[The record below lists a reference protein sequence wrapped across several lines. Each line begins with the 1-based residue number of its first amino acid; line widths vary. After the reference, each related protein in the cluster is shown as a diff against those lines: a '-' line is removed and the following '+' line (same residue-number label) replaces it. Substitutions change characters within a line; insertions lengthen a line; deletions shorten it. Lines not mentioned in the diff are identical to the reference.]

1 LEPLLAQELTP
12 AQAIDAW
19 FELGLVLDRLGEAAE
34 ALQAFDRGNALA
46 GESPAARN
54 AQGAR
59 FLRHVEVNRA
69 WFTVERLRS
78 APRAEGEDGRRPPVF
93 FVGFPRSGT
102 TLVERI
108 LAAHPK
114 VVTTEENSP
123 LASLLRPYLRS
134 GAYPEVLGG
143 LTSEDLARDREQFWI
158 FAEKQNGALQDRLLV
173 DKLPL
178 NLVDLGFV
186 NLLFPDSPVIVA
198 LRDPRDVCLS
208 CYMQRFKIN
217 DAMVHFLDLSETLRI
232 YRAVMELWLH
242 YRGALTLSWT
252 EYRYEDLVENF
263 EATLRE
269 LLTFIG
275 LEWRA
280 EVDRYR
286 DLAKTGTITTPSYRD
301 VTSEVYGRAVGRWRA
316 YEPLIGPKFE
326 ALAPLVSALGYPA
339 T

>member
-1 LEPLLAQELTP
+1 LLTNLATALEMQNDLDGAAHAARQALQVDPAAIGPQYLLARLDHRSGRFNEARSRLEPLLAQELTP

-102 TLVERI
+102 TLAERI

-143 LTSEDLARDREQFWI
+143 
-158 FAEKQNGALQDRLLV
+158 
-173 DKLPL
+173 
-178 NLVDLGFV
+178 
-186 NLLFPDSPVIVA
+186 
-198 LRDPRDVCLS
+198 
-208 CYMQRFKIN
+208 
-217 DAMVHFLDLSETLRI
+217 
-232 YRAVMELWLH
+232 
-242 YRGALTLSWT
+242 
-252 EYRYEDLVENF
+252 
-263 EATLRE
+263 
-269 LLTFIG
+269 
-275 LEWRA
+275 
-280 EVDRYR
+280 
-286 DLAKTGTITTPSYRD
+286 
-301 VTSEVYGRAVGRWRA
+301 
-316 YEPLIGPKFE
+316 
-326 ALAPLVSALGYPA
+326 
-339 T
+339 